1 MFLKCNYS
9 HIIISLDS
17 IHVTLF
23 SEYVLQRLGFS
34 FSPSQSQSKQG
45 SRKENGEMSVK
56 YEASVFADSQGQD
69 ENDDS
74 GPNLASKDNTDKNVK
89 RRIRR
94 TKQPVSSDSDCDSD
108 LDTEDLSRDDLVK
121 LVAEKEKLLKIKDYE
136 FQKMKKNVVI

>member
-1 MFLKCNYS
+1 MEYEKIVKSPDLHNLKNSY
-9 HIIISLDS
+9 LVNK
-17 IHVTLF
+17 VTLF
-23 SEYVLQRLGFS
+23 HDHVLMKKKHLN
-34 FSPSQSQSKQG
+34 PK
-45 SRKENGEMSVK
+45 K
-56 YEASVFADSQGQD
+56 ASVSGDSQGQD